1 MNKSPSLRVRRNQG
15 RAMNVEANDTMF
27 AEERKRKI
35 IDLLKQNKK
44 VTVAELVHLFNVS
57 SATVRSDLREL
68 NDKGQIIRTHGGAI
82 VETGASFEPDTE
94 QKRDLNLAAKQ
105 QIARIAIELV
115 NDGDTVI
122 FDTGTTTLELAKLLG
137 QHRRVTAV
145 TNDFEIARV
154 LEEISSIN
162 VLMLG
167 GEIRKKFHCTV
178 GAAGIDMLAQ
188 LTVDK
193 VFLGTNSLS
202 ISKGAS
208 TPNIQQAETKKA
220 MIASAKKVILLC
232 SNNKLGKDS
241 FVHFASL
248 DQVDTL
254 VIDQIDDNER
264 FEFEE
269 RGLEVLTG

>member
-35 IDLLKQNKK
+35 IDLLNQNKK